1 MDFWTQI
8 HFAGMGLQIAAAL
21 LGGALTLSW
30 LRLKDGNIEVSPE
43 RLKAART
50 MGTVIL
56 WVLALG
62 FIFELWYETHLLQG

>member
-8 HFAGMGLQIAAAL
+8 NFAGMSLQIAAAL
-21 LGGALTLSW
+21 VGGALTLSW
-30 LRLKDGNIEVSPE
+30 LRLKNGNIEVSPG
-43 RLKAART
+43 RLKVART

-62 FIFELWYETHLLQG
+62 FIFELWYEAHLLQG